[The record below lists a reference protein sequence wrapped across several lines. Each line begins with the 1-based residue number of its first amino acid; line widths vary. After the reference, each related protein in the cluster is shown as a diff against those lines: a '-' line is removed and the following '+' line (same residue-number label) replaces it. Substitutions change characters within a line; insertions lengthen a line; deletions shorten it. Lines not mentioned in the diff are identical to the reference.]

1 MMKFFSLPH
10 FLLHLNCLIVAS
22 TVGSSSIILFP
33 CWHRKRISHQQQ
45 EDPCCSG
52 DTTSTAAAT
61 TANCTGISCTSTL
74 KPFQIRSTNVASCF
88 VSHSIISDH
97 DIPFVHF
104 NISEFVLS
112 LLGDC
117 TTRNKIQ

>member
-1 MMKFFSLPH
+1 MMKFFSSALSLASH
-10 FLLHLNCLIVAS
+10 KLTYRCFHCRFFLHHSDINHINNKKKILVLLEILLLSS
-22 TVGSSSIILFP
+22 T
-33 CWHRKRISHQQQ
+33 
-45 EDPCCSG
+45 
-52 DTTSTAAAT
+52 AAT
-61 TANCTGISCTSTL
+61 TANCTCISCTSTL

-112 LLGDC
+112 LLGYC
-117 TTRNKIQ
+117 TTRTKIQ